1 MPLSSRFW
9 RWFGKCPDEQWLA
22 AYVDGQ
28 LLGRE
33 KQRLQLHLAKCSSCR
48 DAVGFLVR
56 AARSAAPTQVPG
68 DYLAAAINVSPTP
81 ARRPARAWIAAA
93 GATAVIIV
101 AGGVLFL
108 RTAPESEMHVSPS
121 VPKSPAVAT
130 LEKPSTPPVS
140 PGGEQSVLRG
150 SRSRAIAMLSPSLP
164 NATLAGPDIHFDWQA
179 VAGATSYDIRVTRDT
194 GDPAWEAHVEANHA
208 KLPESVHLASGSKYF
223 VWVRAY
229 LKDGSTVES
238 EAVPFFASRG
248 PR

>member
-1 MPLSSRFW
+1 
-9 RWFGKCPDEQWLA
+9 
-22 AYVDGQ
+22 
-28 LLGRE
+28 
-33 KQRLQLHLAKCSSCR
+33 
-48 DAVGFLVR
+48 
-56 AARSAAPTQVPG
+56 
-68 DYLAAAINVSPTP
+68 
-81 ARRPARAWIAAA
+81 
-93 GATAVIIV
+93 
-101 AGGVLFL
+101 
-108 RTAPESEMHVSPS
+108 
-121 VPKSPAVAT
+121 
-130 LEKPSTPPVS
+130 
-140 PGGEQSVLRG
+140 
-150 SRSRAIAMLSPSLP
+150 MLSPSLP